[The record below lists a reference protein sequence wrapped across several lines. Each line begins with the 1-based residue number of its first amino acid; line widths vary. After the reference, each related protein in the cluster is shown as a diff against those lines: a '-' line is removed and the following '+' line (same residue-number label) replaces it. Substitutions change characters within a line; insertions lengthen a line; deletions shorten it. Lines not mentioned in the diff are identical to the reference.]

1 MFKGLKN
8 MGAMASLMKDL
19 PAMQARMEEV
29 RASLG
34 EIRVTGEAGA
44 GAVRVTIGGDMVVHD
59 VSIQAAGAQGQ
70 DLEALMTMAMNDGLT
85 RAQRAARDRIAQAA
99 ADLGIPLPPGGEL
112 PALGL

>member
-29 RASLG
+29 RSSLSD
-34 EIRVTGEAGA
+34 IRVTGEAGA

-59 VSIQAAGAQGQ
+59 VQINNASAQGQ
-70 DLEALMTMAMNDGLT
+70 DLESLITMAINDAIAL
-85 RAQRAARDRIAQAA
+85 AQATARDRLAEAA
-99 ADLGIPLPPGGEL
+99 AEMGIPLPSGGQLPGMGI
-112 PALGL
+112 